1 MTPEVIAAIASIGTF
16 VVVGVTAI
24 AALVQLRH
32 IRAANQL
39 TGLLEYTARWQSD
52 EVQSGTLFVETQ
64 LPAKLRDPD
73 YRASLLQIN
82 PDRRSHPELKVADWF
97 EQMGSFIKYGL
108 IAESQ
113 YMDLAQGYTRS
124 MWEQLREVV
133 ALRRAAVANNSMYE
147 NFEYLAARS
156 KMFNAGRNHTNY
168 PRGTPRLMRDE
179 EWQQLAAARTTTMPK
194 EAQ

>member
-1 MTPEVIAAIASIGTF
+1 MSADVIGAVASIGTF
-16 VVVGVTAI
+16 IVVGVTAL

-52 EVQSGTLFVETQ
+52 DVQSGTLFVETQ

-73 YRASLLQIN
+73 YRASLLELN
-82 PDRRSHPELKVADWF
+82 PDRRTHPELQVADWF
-97 EQMGSFIKYGL
+97 EQLGSFIKYGL
-108 IAESQ
+108 ITEAQ
-113 YMDLAQGYTRS
+113 YMDLARGYTES

-133 ALRRAAVANNSMYE
+133 ALRRAAAATNAVYE
-147 NFEYLAARS
+147 NFEYLAVRA
-156 KMFNAGRNHTNY
+156 KMFRAGSNHANY

-179 EWQQLAAARTTTMPK
+179 EWKELAKALKTTPPK